1 MREIRRKIVLAGCMA
16 AVMALSAGCLGKKI
30 DTRVTFEAEE
40 ETEKAKSK
48 KEKSGKKDKASQ
60 ETMDEAALKE
70 LEQELYDAYIQV
82 NNAILG
88 SLAEGIDRYFE
99 EVKFQEK
106 FSTVEKTYQCQPI
119 EEDFYDQ
126 INRAK
131 KLLDKKPDEDELDQA
146 FLDLYPVMKELAQT
160 LDQVHEYTDSE
171 EYKKDKYAEG
181 KKLHALIWADYEEYK
196 SLGNAFIEK
205 LSDKASQQDEA
216 VLEELKESGMEAT
229 YAFNV
234 MINTAQE
241 IQREISSQGIND
253 VQVVDLDIDKLQGL
267 YDRYMDNVKASL
279 DHLADEEAMA
289 AEGYPVNS
297 PHYHSFETAIKD
309 SQTALSG
316 LFRRVREQKPVD
328 EIYLDADEPGEG
340 TIRKFDDTV
349 GVLIEEYNQLLT
361 GG

>member
-1 MREIRRKIVLAGCMA
+1 MLAGYI
-16 AVMALSAGCLGKKI
+16 AVAMALSAGCLGKKI

-48 KEKSGKKDKASQ
+48 KEKSGKKDKASR

-82 NNAILG
+82 NNAMLG

-126 INRAK
+126 INKAK

-171 EYKKDKYAEG
+171 GYKKDKYAEG

-196 SLGNAFIEK
+196 VLGNAFIEK

-234 MINTAQE
+234 MMNTAQE

-253 VQVVDLDIDKLQGL
+253 AQVVDLDIDKLQGL

-289 AEGYPVNS
+289 AEGYPVSS
-297 PHYHSFETAIKD
+297 PHYHSFEAAIKD

-328 EIYLDADEPGEG
+328 EIYLDADVPGEG
-340 TIRKFDDTV
+340 TIRKFDDSV
-349 GVLIEEYNQLLT
+349 GVLIEEYNQLLI